1 MLLLATDLDG
11 TFLGGK
17 PECREQLYRIIS
29 TREDIILSFVTGR
42 GIESVISLLKDPSI
56 PNPDYIICDVGA
68 TIIDG
73 TTFQPIQPI
82 QQEIEAAW
90 PGNQAV
96 RFKLSQV
103 RGLLP
108 QPVPQTRRCSYFF
121 DQTTDMNLLFELVA
135 DLGCDIVVSGGKFA
149 DVLPKGVN
157 KGSTL
162 KKLINFLEFPVESIL
177 VAGDTLNDLSLY
189 ETGFKAVVVGEAEPA
204 LLEATLN
211 KSHVFTAVDPGAGGI
226 LQAIKHFKEFE
237 RFVFPEGLDVI
248 GSN

>member
-17 PECREQLYRIIS
+17 PECRDQLYKLIS
-29 TREDIILSFVTGR
+29 RREDIILGFVTGR
-42 GIESVISLLKDPSI
+42 GIESVVALLKDASI

-68 TIIDG
+68 TILNG
-73 TTFQPIQPI
+73 VTMQPIQPL
-82 QQEIEAAW
+82 QQHIEDKW
-90 PGNQAV
+90 PGNEV
-96 RFKLSQV
+96 VNDRLLQV
-103 RGLLP
+103 KGLRP
-108 QPVPQTRRCSYFF
+108 QQVPQARRCSYFF
-121 DQTTDMNLLFELVA
+121 DESTDMNQLFELVD
-135 DLGCDIVVSGGKFA
+135 DLGCDIIVSAGKFA

-162 KKLINFLEFPVESIL
+162 KQLIQLLDFPENSIL

-189 ETGFKAVVVGEAEPA
+189 ETGYKAVVVGEAEPA

-226 LQAIKHFKEFE
+226 IQAIKHFKEFE
-237 RFVFPEGLDVI
+237 KYILPEDLDLI
-248 GSN
+248 GAN

>member
-17 PECREQLYRIIS
+17 PECREQLYRIVS

-42 GIESVISLLKDPSI
+42 GIESVITLLKNPAI

-68 TIIDG
+68 TIVDG
-73 TTFQPIQPI
+73 TSFLPIQPL
-82 QQEIEAAW
+82 QDEINLVW
-90 PGNQAV
+90 PGNDVVSA
-96 RFKLSQV
+96 KLSQV
-103 RGLLP
+103 KGLTP

-121 DQTTDMNLLFELVA
+121 NDSTDMNLLFELVA
-135 DLGCDIVVSGGKFA
+135 ELGCDVVVSGGRFA

-157 KGSTL
+157 KGSSL
-162 KKLINFLEFPVESIL
+162 KKLIQLLEFPEESIL

-189 ETGFKAVVVGEAEPA
+189 ETGYKAVVVGEAEPA

-237 RFVFPEGLDVI
+237 KVAFPEDLDVI
-248 GSN
+248 ASN